1 MRTYGTMRVSIYGN
15 MLQSGAM
22 ALSRRQRVAAE
33 TETMRA
39 MTMKRWVERKRAAT
53 RAWLAA
59 TAVATSMLS
68 MSACTPLRVVT
79 QTVSADE
86 AQVPIGAYAMDADHW
101 SITFDVEHLKYSR
114 FVMRF
119 DRAHAMLAWKA
130 GGLQASTV
138 DVTIDAASVDTKVP
152 LLDKMVK
159 GPDMFD
165 AKTYPTIHF
174 VGKRFVRTGPAKGR
188 LEGELTIREVTRPV
202 TLDVT
207 FNGYGR
213 NPLTKEDTL
222 GFSAQ
227 GSFGRAQFG
236 LGTWYPAVGND
247 VRVHIE
253 AEFERHKASGA

>member
-1 MRTYGTMRVSIYGN
+1 MKC
-15 MLQSGAM
+15 
-22 ALSRRQRVAAE
+22 VA
-33 TETMRA
+33 
-39 MTMKRWVERKRAAT
+39 KRAAAV
-53 RAWLAA
+53 RVLLAA
-59 TAVATSMLS
+59 TAVAMGALS
-68 MSACTPLRVVT
+68 ITACTPLRVVT

-86 AQVPIGAYAMDADHW
+86 AQVPVGRYAMDADHW

-119 DRAHAMLAWKA
+119 DRARGALDWKK
-130 GGLQASTV
+130 GGLEAGTV
-138 DVTIDAASVDTKVP
+138 DVTIDAASVDTKIP

-165 AKTYPTIHF
+165 VQTYPAMHF
-174 VGKRFVRTGPAKGR
+174 SGERFIRTGPAQGK
-188 LEGELTIREVTRPV
+188 LEGALTIRNVTRPV

-213 NPLTKEDTL
+213 NPLTKADTL

-227 GSFGRAQFG
+227 GTFSRAQFG

-247 VRVHIE
+247 VHVRIE
-253 AEFERHKASGA
+253 AEFEKREAETD